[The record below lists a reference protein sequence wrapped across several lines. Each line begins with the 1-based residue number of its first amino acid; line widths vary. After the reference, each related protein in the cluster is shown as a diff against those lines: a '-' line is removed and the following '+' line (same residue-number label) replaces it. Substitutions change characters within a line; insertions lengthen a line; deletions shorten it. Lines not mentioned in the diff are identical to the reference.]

1 MDWSGLSLQELLDG
15 AKTFLP
21 KLFIALLIF
30 LAARLI
36 SSWVTKSLRR
46 TVERREMDREMIV
59 LLEMLTRWGILSLGV
74 VLAIEQIAPGKIS
87 ALLAG
92 LGIAGFTI
100 GFALQDVAKN
110 FIAGIL
116 LLVQQPFD
124 IGDGISVGDQSGTVL
139 NISLRATELRSWDG
153 LYVVIPNADVYMSSI
168 TNYSRAPNRRIGFEL
183 HVALGTDLERVTTTV
198 LAALKDL
205 PGLLEEPAP
214 QVVFSAFG
222 GSSLDFQVYYWIDT
236 AAVEYT
242 GSQDAGGKLINTAL
256 EEAGIKP
263 GVPSME
269 VYTRPL

>member
-1 MDWSGLSLQELLDG
+1 MEWSGLSLQELMD
-15 AKTFLP
+15 AVIAALP
-21 KLFIALLIF
+21 KLFFALLIF

-36 SSWVTKSLRR
+36 SNWVTRALRR
-46 TVERREMDREMIV
+46 TMERREMDREMIV

-116 LLVQQPFD
+116 LLLQQPFD
-124 IGDGISVGDQSGTVL
+124 IGDGIEVGDHSGTVL
-139 NISLRATELRSWDG
+139 GISLRATELRTWDG

-168 TNYSRAPNRRIGFEL
+168 TNYSRAPRRRIGFML
-183 HVALGTDLERVTTTV
+183 HVALGTDLELVTTTV
-198 LAALKDL
+198 LAALKDFPSVL
-205 PGLLEEPAP
+205 DEPAP

-236 AAVEYT
+236 GSTDFME
-242 GSQDAGGKLINTAL
+242 SQDAGGKRIDQAL
-256 EEAGIKP
+256 ARAGIKTAIP
-263 GVPSME
+263 AME